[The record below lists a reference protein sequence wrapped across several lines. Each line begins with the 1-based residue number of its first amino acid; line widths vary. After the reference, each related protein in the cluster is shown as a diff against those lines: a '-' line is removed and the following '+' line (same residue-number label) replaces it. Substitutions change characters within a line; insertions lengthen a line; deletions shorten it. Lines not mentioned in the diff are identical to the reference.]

1 MIIVFGA
8 TGLLG
13 SSICNHLKSK
23 NIKYIG
29 FSNSKKELIK
39 IDLLKK
45 NKLIKILKKTNPK
58 TIINCTG
65 LTDVDECNKNIEKAY
80 IKNSLIV
87 KNIVESLNDI
97 KSKAYLIHI
106 STDQIYN
113 SKKIFKSSLETEKNL
128 SNAYSITKYL
138 GEKNIE
144 NYKNSLILRTNF
156 FGKSVSKYKKSYSD
170 FIIKSLQ
177 SKKKIKLPR
186 NVIFNPLEINFL
198 ASKIIKLNNL
208 KIKGI
213 YNIGSKNSISKY
225 KFGILIAKKFKL
237 ETKYI
242 KSFKS
247 RYETHERP
255 LGTFMSTKKISK
267 YLKLPS
273 IIKSINSIEN
283 DIK

>member
-8 TGLLG
+8 SGLLG
-13 SSICNHLKSK
+13 SSMCNFLRSK
-23 NIKYIG
+23 NINYIG
-29 FSNSKKELIK
+29 FSNSKKEFRK

-45 NKLIKILKKTNPK
+45 NNLISVLKKINPK
-58 TIINCTG
+58 TVINCTG
-65 LTDVDECNKNIEKAY
+65 LTDVDECDKNIEKAY

-87 KNIVESLNDI
+87 ENIVESLNFI

-113 SKKIFKSSLETEKNL
+113 SQKIFKSNLETTNNL

-144 NYKNSLILRTNF
+144 NYQNSLILRTNF
-156 FGKSVSKYKKSYSD
+156 FGKSISKYKRSYSD
-170 FIIKSLQ
+170 FIIKSLKN
-177 SKKKIKLPR
+177 KKIIKLPQ

-198 ASKIIKLNNL
+198 VSKILKLNNL

-225 KFGILIAKKFKL
+225 KFGILIAKKFQL

-242 KSFKS
+242 RPFKS
-247 RYETHERP
+247 RYKIHRRP

-273 IIKSINSIEN
+273 IVESINSI
-283 DIK
+283 DK

>member
-8 TGLLG
+8 SGLLG
-13 SSICNHLKSK
+13 SSICNFLKSK
-23 NIKYIG
+23 NVKYVG
-29 FSNSKKELIK
+29 FGKSKKGFRK

-45 NKLIKILKKTNPK
+45 NNLIKVLKKINPK

-65 LTDVDECNKNIEKAY
+65 LTDVDKCNRYIEKAY
-80 IKNSLIV
+80 IQNSLIV
-87 KNIVESLNDI
+87 KNIVESLNYI

-113 SKKIFKSSLETEKNL
+113 SQKIFKSNLETNKNL

-144 NYKNSLILRTNF
+144 NYKNSIILRTNF

-177 SKKKIKLPR
+177 KKKKIKLPQ

-198 ASKIIKLNNL
+198 VSKILKLNNL

-213 YNIGSKNSISKY
+213 FNIGSKNSISKY
-225 KFGILIAKKFKL
+225 QFGILIAKKFQL

-247 RYETHERP
+247 RYEIHGRP
-255 LGTFMSTKKISK
+255 LGTFMSIRKISK
-267 YLKLPS
+267 YFKLPS
-273 IIKSINSIEN
+273 IKESINSIEE
-283 DIK
+283 

>member
-8 TGLLG
+8 SGLLG
-13 SSICNHLKSK
+13 SSICNFLKSK
-23 NIKYIG
+23 NVKYVG
-29 FSNSKKELIK
+29 FSKSKKGFRK

-45 NKLIKILKKTNPK
+45 NNLIKVLKKINPK

-65 LTDVDECNKNIEKAY
+65 LTDVDKCNRYIEKAY
-80 IKNSLIV
+80 IQNSLIV
-87 KNIVESLNDI
+87 KNIVESLNYI

-113 SKKIFKSSLETEKNL
+113 SQKIFKSNLETNKNL

-144 NYKNSLILRTNF
+144 NYKNSIILRTNF

-177 SKKKIKLPR
+177 KKKKIKLPQ

-198 ASKIIKLNNL
+198 VSKILKLNNL

-213 YNIGSKNSISKY
+213 FNIGSKNSISKY
-225 KFGILIAKKFKL
+225 QFGILIAKKFQL

-247 RYETHERP
+247 RYEIHGRP
-255 LGTFMSTKKISK
+255 LGTFMSIRKISK
-267 YLKLPS
+267 YFKLPS
-273 IIKSINSIEN
+273 IKESINSIEE
-283 DIK
+283 

>member
-8 TGLLG
+8 SGLLG
-13 SSICNHLKSK
+13 SSICNFLKSK
-23 NIKYIG
+23 NVKYVG
-29 FSNSKKELIK
+29 FSKSKKEFRK

-45 NKLIKILKKTNPK
+45 INLIKVLKKINPK

-65 LTDVDECNKNIEKAY
+65 LTDVDKCNRNIEKAY
-80 IKNSLIV
+80 MQNSLIV
-87 KNIVESLNDI
+87 KNIVESLNYI

-113 SKKIFKSSLETEKNL
+113 SQKILKSNLETTKNL

-170 FIIKSLQ
+170 LIIKSLQ
-177 SKKKIKLPR
+177 KKKKIKLPQ

-198 ASKIIKLNNL
+198 VSKILKLNNL

-213 YNIGSKNSISKY
+213 FNIGSKNSISKY
-225 KFGILIAKKFKL
+225 QFGILIAKKFQL

-247 RYETHERP
+247 RYEVHGRP
-255 LGTFMSTKKISK
+255 LGTFMSITKISK
-267 YLKLPS
+267 YFKLPS
-273 IIKSINSIEN
+273 IIESINSIE
-283 DIK
+283 K

>member
-8 TGLLG
+8 SGLLG
-13 SSICNHLKSK
+13 SSISNFLKLK
-23 NIKYIG
+23 NINYVG
-29 FSNSKKELIK
+29 FSKSKKEFRK

-45 NKLIKILKKTNPK
+45 NNLINVLKKINPK
-58 TIINCTG
+58 SIINCTG
-65 LTDVDECNKNIEKAY
+65 LTDVDECNRNIEKAY
-80 IKNSLIV
+80 VKNSLIA
-87 KNIVESLNDI
+87 KNIVESLNFI

-113 SKKIFKSSLETEKNL
+113 SQKIFKPNLETSKNL

-144 NYKNSLILRTNF
+144 NYQNSLILRTNF

-170 FIIKSLQ
+170 FIIKNLQ
-177 SKKKIKLPR
+177 SKKKIKLPQ

-198 ASKIIKLNNL
+198 VSKILKLNNL

-237 ETKYI
+237 KTKYI
-242 KSFKS
+242 RPFKS
-247 RYETHERP
+247 RYKTHGRP
-255 LGTFMSTKKISK
+255 LEPLCQLKKFQNI
-267 YLKLPS
+267 
-273 IIKSINSIEN
+273 
-283 DIK
+283 

>member
-1 MIIVFGA
+1 MIVVFGA
-8 TGLLG
+8 SGLLG
-13 SSICNHLKSK
+13 SSICNFLKSK

-29 FSNSKKELIK
+29 FSKSKKEFTK

-45 NKLIKILKKTNPK
+45 NNLIKILKKINPK
-58 TIINCTG
+58 TIINCSG
-65 LTDVDECNKNIEKAY
+65 LTDVDECNRNIEKAY

-87 KNIVESLNDI
+87 ENIVESLNYV

-113 SKKIFKSSLETEKNL
+113 SQKIFKSNLETTKNL
-128 SNAYSITKYL
+128 NNVYSITKYL
-138 GEKNIE
+138 GEKTIE

-177 SKKKIKLPR
+177 NKKKIKLPQ
-186 NVIFNPLEINFL
+186 NVIFNPLEINSL
-198 ASKIIKLNNL
+198 VSKILKLNKL

-225 KFGILIAKKFKL
+225 KFGILIAKKFQL

-247 RYETHERP
+247 RYEIHGRP

-273 IIKSINSIEN
+273 IIESINSI
-283 DIK
+283 KK

>member
-1 MIIVFGA
+1 MIVVFGA
-8 TGLLG
+8 SGLLG
-13 SSICNHLKSK
+13 SSICNFLKSK

-29 FSNSKKELIK
+29 FSKSKKEFTK

-45 NKLIKILKKTNPK
+45 NNLIKILKKINPK
-58 TIINCTG
+58 TIINCSG
-65 LTDVDECNKNIEKAY
+65 LTDVDECNRNIEKAY

-87 KNIVESLNDI
+87 ENIVESLNYV

-113 SKKIFKSSLETEKNL
+113 SQKIFKSNLETTKNL
-128 SNAYSITKYL
+128 NNVYSITKYL
-138 GEKNIE
+138 GEKTIE

-177 SKKKIKLPR
+177 NKKKIKLPQ
-186 NVIFNPLEINFL
+186 NVIFNPLEINSL
-198 ASKIIKLNNL
+198 VSKILKLNKL

-225 KFGILIAKKFKL
+225 KFGILIAKKFQL

-247 RYETHERP
+247 RYEIHGRP

-273 IIKSINSIEN
+273 IIDSINNIE
-283 DIK
+283 K